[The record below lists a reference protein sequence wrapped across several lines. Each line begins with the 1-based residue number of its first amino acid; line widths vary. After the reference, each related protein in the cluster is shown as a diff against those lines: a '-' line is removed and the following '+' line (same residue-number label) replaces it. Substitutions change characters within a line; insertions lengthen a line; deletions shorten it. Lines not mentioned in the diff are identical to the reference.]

1 MKKTQK
7 LGLELVPTGGS
18 RVTAKHFLKISR
30 NQSET
35 RMNWKIVISH
45 TQAHHEYMQ
54 IKLKHQTRTPL
65 TWVPRFNVDNSRA
78 LL

>member
-1 MKKTQK
+1 
-7 LGLELVPTGGS
+7 
-18 RVTAKHFLKISR
+18 
-30 NQSET
+30 
-35 RMNWKIVISH
+35 MNWKIVISH